1 MQNIVPL
8 FFKKLAIFL
17 DFSLEKKNYDKF
29 FGMVVVEISLVY
41 NLDSLSLPRSM
52 LFELN
57 CLPALKFHVAPMR
70 TRNELPNCFVDI

>member
-1 MQNIVPL
+1 
-8 FFKKLAIFL
+8 
-17 DFSLEKKNYDKF
+17 
-29 FGMVVVEISLVY
+29 MVVAAVLAAY